1 MRLLLN
7 FAIKSSSNSKL
18 KIKPKSSPKKYN
30 LSCHTNNGLKAM
42 TPEELERHADLIKR
56 AKILSVASEQYFKA
70 ARAIEIGE
78 SEDLRYR
85 YIKSAKDSIKDAF
98 PEVFEVRTQ
107 APKYLIKE
115 DPGHRVIKTIAVAA
129 LILGILYSFVKFGPT
144 GDLSKTWTADDIPK
158 ATAYPK

>member
-1 MRLLLN
+1 
-7 FAIKSSSNSKL
+7 
-18 KIKPKSSPKKYN
+18 
-30 LSCHTNNGLKAM
+30 M

-78 SEDLRYR
+78 SEDLLYR
-85 YIKSAKDSIKDAF
+85 HIKSAKASIKDAF

-115 DPGHRVIKTIAVAA
+115 DPGHRVIKIIAIAA
-129 LILGILYSFVKFGPT
+129 LILGVLYSFVKFGPT

>member
-1 MRLLLN
+1 M
-7 FAIKSSSNSKL
+7 
-18 KIKPKSSPKKYN
+18 PKEPQ
-30 LSCHTNNGLKAM
+30 
-42 TPEELERHADLIKR
+42 EELGLDGLPGHDYFLDAVNHIDEA
-56 AKILSVASEQYFKA
+56 VASEQYFKA
-70 ARAIEIGE
+70 ARAIEMGE

-98 PEVFEVRTQ
+98 PEVFEVRHQ

-115 DPGHRVIKTIAVAA
+115 DPDHRVIKTIAIAA
-129 LILGILYSFVKFGPT
+129 LILVVLYSFVKFGPT